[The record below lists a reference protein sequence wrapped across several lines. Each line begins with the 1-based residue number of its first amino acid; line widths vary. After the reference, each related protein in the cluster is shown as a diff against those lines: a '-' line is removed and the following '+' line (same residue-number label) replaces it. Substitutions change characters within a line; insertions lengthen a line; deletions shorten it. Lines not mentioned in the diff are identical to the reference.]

1 MSETRHLALRP
12 AASTIIIHRGDGT
25 DGALRLLWVRR
36 SEANPFLGGFHSFP
50 GGRHAR
56 EDGALGSDEAAN
68 LQVMIR
74 CAARE
79 LFEESGL
86 LVGFIGTPP
95 ELEEQQ
101 RVRSEVLAGSLEFW
115 PTVVSWGLRFDPAP
129 YVWCGRWITPHFS
142 RARFNTNFFL
152 IDLPDL
158 PRVDVWP
165 GELESGGWV
174 DPREALRL
182 WDTDQI
188 VLAMPTL
195 YTIRVLAQGGS
206 ELPARLH
213 AIPEANGIPS
223 RQVEVRP
230 GITMAP
236 LKSETILP
244 ATHTNAVVV
253 GDGDVVIIDPGSAD
267 PDEQEALDTVV
278 RQALGPGGRVL
289 AILLTHAH
297 RDHIAG
303 VGAARSRYNA
313 PVWAH
318 EGVGARVRLDRVL
331 RDGEVIE
338 LLGRHARRLRVLATP
353 GHSPDHFVFH
363 DETSRTAI
371 AGDLVSGLGTV
382 VIDPPEGNLR
392 DYLAS
397 LERLRAL
404 DLRTLIPGHGAPH
417 RGVDRLLNGLAAHRR
432 MREGRVLHAL
442 AGGPLSLDDLRTRVY
457 SDTPDADPGLAG
469 RTLAAHL
476 EKLEAEG
483 KVHVEGGVAGLV
495 S

>member
-12 AASTIIIHRGDGT
+12 AASTIVICRGDGR
-25 DGALRLLWVRR
+25 DGSLRLLWVRR

-56 EDGALGSDEAAN
+56 EDGALGANEATN
-68 LQVMIR
+68 LLGMTR

-79 LFEESGL
+79 LFEETGL
-86 LVGFIGTPP
+86 LVGFMGTPP
-95 ELEEQQ
+95 DLEEQR
-101 RVRSEVLAGSLEFW
+101 RVRAEVLGGSMEFW
-115 PTVVSWGLRFDPAP
+115 PTVASWGLRFDPSP

-152 IDLPDL
+152 IDLPAV
-158 PRVDVWP
+158 PAVDVWP
-165 GELESGGWV
+165 GELESGGWI

-182 WDTDQI
+182 WDSDQI

-195 YTIRVLAQGGS
+195 YTIRVLAQGGRD
-206 ELPARLH
+206 LPARLH

-230 GITMAP
+230 GIVMAP
-236 LKSETILP
+236 LRSETIPP

-253 GDGDVVIIDPGSAD
+253 GDGDVVIVDPGSAD
-267 PDEQEALDTVV
+267 LKEQEALDMVV

-289 AILLTHAH
+289 AILLTHQH
-297 RDHIAG
+297 PDHIAG
-303 VGAARSRYNA
+303 VDAARTRYHA

-318 EGVGARVRLDRVL
+318 AGVEARVKLDRTL
-331 RDGEVIE
+331 RDGDVID
-338 LLGRHARRLRVLATP
+338 LPGRHPRRLRALETP
-353 GHSPDHFVFH
+353 GHSRAHLVFH
-363 DETSRTAI
+363 EETSRTAI

-382 VIDPPEGNLR
+382 VIDPPYGNLR

-397 LERLRAL
+397 LERLRGL
-404 DLRTLIPGHGAPH
+404 DLLTLIPGHGAPH
-417 RGVDRLLNGLAAHRR
+417 RGVGRLIEALLAHRR

-442 AGGPLSLDDLRTRVY
+442 AEGPLPLEELRVRVY
-457 SDTPDADPGLAG
+457 SDTPDADPRLAA

-483 KVHVEGGVAGLV
+483 RARVEAGVARLLL
-495 S
+495 